1 MHQLNIKMSR
11 MYTINIHT
19 SKQIKT
25 IVKHRYKGEHNDGW
39 NIILALKNIC
49 LADKINSKILFIV
62 EELK

>member
-25 IVKHRYKGEHNDGW
+25 IVKHRYKGEHNDG
-39 NIILALKNIC
+39 
-49 LADKINSKILFIV
+49 
-62 EELK
+62 